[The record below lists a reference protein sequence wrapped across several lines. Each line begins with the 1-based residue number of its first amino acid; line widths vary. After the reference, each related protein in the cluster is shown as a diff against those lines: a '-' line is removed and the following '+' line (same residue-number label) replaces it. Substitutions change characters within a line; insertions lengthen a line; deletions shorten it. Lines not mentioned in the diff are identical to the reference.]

1 MVKIAIPN
9 FCINFLNKTA
19 KSLSILCDFAVAPLT
34 GAWIKMNTFSWTS
47 DRTMRSHPSR
57 VRGLKWTH
65 LTSGLDKKKS
75 RTLYGAW
82 IKTI

>member
-34 GAWIKMNTFSWTS
+34 GAWIKIS
-47 DRTMRSHPSR
+47 DMTLTLRTLLSHPSR

>member
-1 MVKIAIPN
+1 MSHPSRVRGLKFIGGGIALGI
-9 FCINFLNKTA
+9 T
-19 KSLSILCDFAVAPLT
+19 
-34 GAWIKMNTFSWTS
+34 
-47 DRTMRSHPSR
+47 SHPSR